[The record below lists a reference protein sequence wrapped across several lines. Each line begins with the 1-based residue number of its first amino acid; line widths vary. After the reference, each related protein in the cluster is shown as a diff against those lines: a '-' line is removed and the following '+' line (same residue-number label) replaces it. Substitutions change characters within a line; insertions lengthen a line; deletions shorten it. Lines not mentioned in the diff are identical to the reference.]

1 MKKKKKMTSSECNAL
16 LAKMEDKYF
25 DLVWFIR
32 SESKYLGY
40 LETDDGAREESEK
53 ASARIAA
60 TYPEE
65 IAELSGEDG
74 HWVHG
79 FNSGC
84 LAAFCFALDLTGGK
98 DDQEF
103 AITNFPY
110 VYSLGCIKE
119 TRDV

>member
-1 MKKKKKMTSSECNAL
+1 MKKKLTSSECNAL

-25 DLVWFIR
+25 DLVWFIQA
-32 SESKYLGY
+32 ESKYRSY
-40 LETDDGAREESEK
+40 LESTDDTVEESEK

-65 IAELSGEDG
+65 IAELSGDDG

-84 LAAFCFALDLTGGK
+84 LAAFRFALDLTGGK

-110 VYSLGCIKE
+110 VDSLVCIKE
-119 TRDV
+119 KRDV